1 MLCDWVLAPTRPQG
15 WGAVEGGGCCTPTV
29 GQPLGSVWTGSL
41 SAPARLLTVLIRG
54 EEDFFLNG
62 ILWLYIGGGLAVIIG
77 VFFALR
83 QRFAEISRGEEEEA
97 KKY

>member
-1 MLCDWVLAPTRPQG
+1 MMQGNTRETERQRKRKGASIAAAVMVVL
-15 WGAVEGGGCCTPTV
+15 VLLYV
-29 GQPLGSVWTGSL
+29 G
-41 SAPARLLTVLIRG
+41 LLAVLIRG

>member
-1 MLCDWVLAPTRPQG
+1 MMQRNTREEERRKKRNGAAIAAGAMAVL
-15 WGAVEGGGCCTPTV
+15 VLLYV
-29 GQPLGSVWTGSL
+29 G
-41 SAPARLLTVLIRG
+41 LLAVLIRG

>member
-1 MLCDWVLAPTRPQG
+1 MQGNTRETERQRKRKGASIAAAVMVVL
-15 WGAVEGGGCCTPTV
+15 VLLYV
-29 GQPLGSVWTGSL
+29 G
-41 SAPARLLTVLIRG
+41 LLVVLIRG

-62 ILWLYIGGGLAVIIG
+62 ILWLYIVGGLAVIIG